1 MGPVLPTM
9 GKAQPKQ
16 SAIAA
21 FGLQLLGGPEL
32 SEAASSERRLAPT
45 VDLSAPGRN
54 GSSEVAEQ
62 QEAADVVRTQPAEQ
76 QRGVTG
82 SLLQS
87 QGVVAAAPNLGETAL
102 AKARADVAVAR
113 LAELDAQR
121 LLDSASPQRQQRQVA
136 AALPAEHVPGVL
148 HKQRM
153 QSSLEQPV
161 QPQPLPLPP
170 VDGRVIAPPR
180 SVIRSDAAA
189 GGSPVTAATV
199 KAPANMKSQLPV
211 RASERPTT
219 TQHVSPDASR
229 QEGAVSSA
237 AAQSTRSAASGPP
250 GSAADAASVLSG
262 RGAPASPVASV
273 RHPAPPAV
281 AAIADGQGSG
291 GRSTRTQQ
299 QRQGPNTPAAAAV
312 APALNSSGSAAPA
325 RAMQHDHKVHVES
338 TRPAPGGAAPTQDSA
353 LSAKEP
359 SRAPNPIVSAAAAS
373 PAGRVRPLDAAQ
385 ITAHASAG
393 AATPAIIDTGAQTCC
408 HRRL

>member
-1 MGPVLPTM
+1 M

-62 QEAADVVRTQPAEQ
+62 QEAADVVSTQPAEQ
-76 QRGVTG
+76 QRSVTG

-87 QGVVAAAPNLGETAL
+87 QGVVAEAPNLGEAAL

-148 HKQRM
+148 HKHRT

-161 QPQPLPLPP
+161 QPLPLPS

-180 SVIRSDAAA
+180 SAIRSDAAA
-189 GGSPVTAATV
+189 GGSPVTAAAV
-199 KAPANMKSQLPV
+199 EVPANMNSQLPV

-273 RHPAPPAV
+273 RHLAPPAV

-291 GRSTRTQQ
+291 GRSARTQQ

-312 APALNSSGSAAPA
+312 APALNSSRSAAPS

-359 SRAPNPIVSAAAAS
+359 SRAPNPIVRAAAAS
-373 PAGRVRPLDAAQ
+373 PAARVRPLDAAQ
-385 ITAHASAG
+385 ITAHSSAG
-393 AATPAIIDTGAQTCC
+393 AATPATIDTGAQTCC